1 MSKDFLP
8 KSIAFSKLSKKER
21 HLFYIV
27 IAVLLVFLMERFVFR
42 NIYSQLTTLN
52 NQISRLQLNYQK
64 ARALITNREEIEKTA
79 QEYKS
84 YLQAKSSEGDDSLS
98 QILSL
103 LETLARKN
111 SIALS
116 DIKPSQSVKQT
127 QSYLVYTVDLGLQ
140 GSPEQVMRFV
150 ADLQEAEF
158 LFEVERANLTPIED
172 VLQLKMKLSSA
183 VFK

>member
-1 MSKDFLP
+1 
-8 KSIAFSKLSKKER
+8 
-21 HLFYIV
+21 
-27 IAVLLVFLMERFVFR
+27 
-42 NIYSQLTTLN
+42 YSQLTTLN
-52 NQISRLQLNYQK
+52 NQISRVQLDYQK
-64 ARALITNREEIEKTA
+64 AKSLIANRQEIEKTA

-84 YLQAKSSEGDDSLS
+84 FLQTKSSGGDDSLS

-103 LETLARKN
+103 LEALARKN
-111 SIALS
+111 DIALS

-127 QSYLVYTVDLGLQ
+127 QSYLVYTVDLGLN
-140 GSPEQVMRFV
+140 GNPEQVMRFV

-172 VLQLKMKLSSA
+172 ALQLKMKLSTA